1 MEMKL
6 KYARGISYSQLY
18 NDSNETVDSLL
29 DGLPTCESVLWL
41 TYVGNRKVNMT
52 ISENEY
58 NIICP
63 LLFQFDSDL
72 RDRIIKFMGPV
83 GQPTD
88 QFIDLP
94 PLLKT
99 VEYLLNHSNYESRE
113 LTKEDKG
120 RLFKAYLIF
129 CDEFLIHQDEKFI
142 LKSYTADDMLRYY
155 IPFALR
161 MNKVLGVVDPL
172 IELPKS
178 KMFLIDFPKKDTLFA
193 SYVSTYLKAKGC
205 QSSSQ
210 YMLQLF
216 SLVDSLLFNE
226 QKTNVIKIAP
236 ESQCVICDFLDNFC
250 VNLQDVNSTI
260 NIQEYPLYKISDD
273 TYCVLYIK
281 FFVNKFFRSL
291 LFDMAK
297 ELEKQKILGTKGVS
311 AYVQLKQLVGQKFI
325 EQYLFYDVINRVLA
339 SSKYKKVTGEQ
350 LSTIGSGLPDYYAR
364 KANRVFIF
372 EFKDIQL
379 NAKIIESNDYDTIIS
394 AVEKELVENEKGR
407 PKGVTQLAN
416 DIEKHLYK
424 LVGKGSKDELIS
436 VYPILVYT
444 DSCFDIEG
452 FNYYLNNR
460 FREIISERNIDDMV
474 RVKDLVM
481 VNIDALIMFEKVF
494 ADKKLKFDVLLN
506 EYISYKESKNEYQVV
521 PFGKYLFQKAKAK
534 GYFYKASYLVRETIN
549 QLERLYGESEN

>member
-18 NDSNETVDSLL
+18 NVCNETVGSLL

-41 TYVGNRKVNMT
+41 TYIGNRKVNMT
-52 ISENEY
+52 VSESEY

-72 RDRIIKFMGPV
+72 RDRIIRFIGPV

-99 VEYLLNHSNYESRE
+99 VEYLLNHSNSESRD
-113 LTKEDKG
+113 LAKEDKG

-129 CDEFLIHQDEKFI
+129 CDEFLIHK
-142 LKSYTADDMLRYY
+142 DDFVNHQFDTVDGMLHHYM
-155 IPFALR
+155 PFALR
-161 MNKVLGVVDPL
+161 MNKYCRVVDPL

-178 KMFLIDFPKKDTLFA
+178 KLFLIDFPKNNSQIA
-193 SYVSTYLKAKGC
+193 SYVSTYLEAKGC

-216 SLVDSLLFNE
+216 CLVDSLMFNE
-226 QKTNVIKIAP
+226 QKTNVIKIGP
-236 ESQCVICDFLDNFC
+236 ESQSVICGFLDNFC
-250 VNLQDVNSTI
+250 VNLQNVNSTV
-260 NIQEYPLYKISDD
+260 NIQEYPLYKVSDD

-281 FFVNKFFRSL
+281 FFVNKFFHSL
-291 LFDMAK
+291 LFDVSK
-297 ELEKQKILGTKGVS
+297 ELESQNILGTKNVS

-339 SSKYKKVTGEQ
+339 SPKYKKVTGEQ
-350 LSTIGSGLPDYYAR
+350 LNSIGQGLPDYYAR
-364 KANRVFIF
+364 KADRVFIF

-394 AVEKELVENEKGR
+394 AVEKELVENGKGR

-416 DIEKHLYK
+416 DIEKHLC
-424 LVGKGSKDELIS
+424 ELIGTGYQNEFIT

-460 FREIISERNIDDMV
+460 FREIMSKRTIDDMV

-506 EYISYKESKNEYQVV
+506 EYISYKESKDEYQVV
-521 PFGKYLFQKAKAK
+521 PFGKYLFHRAKAK
-534 GYFYKASYLVRETIN
+534 GYFYKASYLVRETI
-549 QLERLYGESEN
+549 GEMDKLHS